1 MIERKYHHGDLKN
14 ALIEAGV
21 DILAEEGVGG
31 LSLRK
36 VAGRA
41 GVSHAAPYA
50 HFTDKQALIAAIS
63 TEGYRRIY
71 EQMETIIEKYSGTPL
86 RQLVEVACA
95 YVEFARVDPAHFKV
109 TFSSAIEKE
118 KDYPAFVEQSQKT
131 LQLVIQVVET
141 CQSAGVL
148 KPGPADAAAVSVWS
162 AVHGLASL
170 LIENQ
175 IPHTVLERMSA
186 RAMVIFLLDQITLVE
201 LRPEMFPADTM

>member
-1 MIERKYHHGDLKN
+1 LKN

-36 VAGRA
+36 VASRA

-50 HFTDKQALIAAIS
+50 HFADKQALIAAIS
-63 TEGYRRIY
+63 TAGYCRLY
-71 EQMETIIEKYSGTPL
+71 ERMQALIAKYSNDPL

-95 YVEFARVDPAHFKV
+95 YVDFAGSDPAHFKV
-109 TFSSAIEKE
+109 TFSGVIEKE
-118 KDYPAFVEQSQKT
+118 KEYPAFVEVSQKT
-131 LQLVIQVVET
+131 LRLVIQIVEA
-141 CQSAGVL
+141 CQASGVL

-186 RAMVIFLLDQITLVE
+186 RQMAIVVLDQVTLVE
-201 LRPEMFPADTM
+201 LRPEDFPAE